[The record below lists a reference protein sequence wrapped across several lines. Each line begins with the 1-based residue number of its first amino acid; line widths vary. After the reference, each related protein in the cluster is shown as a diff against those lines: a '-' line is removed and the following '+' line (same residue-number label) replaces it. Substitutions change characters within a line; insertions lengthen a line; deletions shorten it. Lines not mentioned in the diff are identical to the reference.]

1 MDENSSLIPDEDD
14 ITDSAKLQNDQTD
27 FQNDFMSINKW
38 AIIPSLWCG
47 AFLAALDST
56 IITATYTVIGT
67 EFKKS
72 EQASWIATLYM
83 LSSSAFQPLYGGL
96 SDMFGRKIVLVY
108 ANAIFLL
115 GSFGC
120 YLAQTMTQLLV
131 ARVVAGI
138 GGAGLGT
145 LSSIIVSDLVPL
157 KERSTYN
164 GFANLVFGIGQV
176 IGAPVGGYLADS
188 LGWRYAFLIQCPI
201 TAISILIIHY
211 RVRLPVK
218 SSARARLR
226 DIDFVGSIFLIG
238 GVILALL
245 ALQFLKSRGASQ
257 ITLLTLCCS
266 ICCFMLTFYVE
277 SVVQNPIILIKV
289 LLSRNPLLSGLTNFF
304 GYMGF
309 FSITFNIPLFLQ
321 VIHDEPASKAGS
333 RLITSVVGM
342 CVGSLTAGV
351 ITRKTKRYYELVVLG
366 VICELVGSVLVSTF
380 LQETASW
387 KFQLYLFPS
396 GLGHGLVLSST
407 LMAIISS
414 VKKSEQAKATSMSYL
429 FRVLGSAFGVSLT
442 STLNSFL
449 LRKRLT
455 VALENI
461 PGNKQITD
469 KVMHSFL
476 DIRNLP
482 QGIRSIVKQEFAG
495 MLHTSFSLVILIEFV
510 SLSFAVFIK
519 QYSLDR

>member
-176 IGAPVGGYLADS
+176 I
-188 LGWRYAFLIQCPI
+188 
-201 TAISILIIHY
+201 
-211 RVRLPVK
+211 
-218 SSARARLR
+218 
-226 DIDFVGSIFLIG
+226 
-238 GVILALL
+238 
-245 ALQFLKSRGASQ
+245 
-257 ITLLTLCCS
+257 
-266 ICCFMLTFYVE
+266 
-277 SVVQNPIILIKV
+277 
-289 LLSRNPLLSGLTNFF
+289 
-304 GYMGF
+304 
-309 FSITFNIPLFLQ
+309 
-321 VIHDEPASKAGS
+321 
-333 RLITSVVGM
+333 
-342 CVGSLTAGV
+342 
-351 ITRKTKRYYELVVLG
+351 
-366 VICELVGSVLVSTF
+366 
-380 LQETASW
+380 
-387 KFQLYLFPS
+387 
-396 GLGHGLVLSST
+396 VLS
-407 LMAIISS
+407 L
-414 VKKSEQAKATSMSYL
+414 
-429 FRVLGSAFGVSLT
+429 
-442 STLNSFL
+442 
-449 LRKRLT
+449 
-455 VALENI
+455 
-461 PGNKQITD
+461 
-469 KVMHSFL
+469 
-476 DIRNLP
+476 
-482 QGIRSIVKQEFAG
+482 
-495 MLHTSFSLVILIEFV
+495 
-510 SLSFAVFIK
+510 
-519 QYSLDR
+519 QYRF